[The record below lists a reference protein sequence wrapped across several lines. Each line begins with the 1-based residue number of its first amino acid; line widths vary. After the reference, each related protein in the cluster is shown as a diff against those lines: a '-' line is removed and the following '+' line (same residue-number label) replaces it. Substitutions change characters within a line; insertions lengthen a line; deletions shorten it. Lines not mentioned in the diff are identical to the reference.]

1 MNLTTLIA
9 HLANFAAPAAVL
21 APCLVVFG
29 LFSKSNK
36 TVTITWWKQTAINF
50 IVCLAVLLLGLWGF
64 GHDGKMATYGA
75 MVLAGA
81 TAQWVM
87 GRGRKSR

>member
-9 HLANFAAPAAVL
+9 HLANFAAPAVVL
-21 APCLVVFG
+21 ALCVTVVG
-29 LFSKSNK
+29 RFSASNK
-36 TVTITWWKQTAINF
+36 PVWLTWWSQVAINF

-75 MVLAGA
+75 MVLAVA

-87 GRGRKSR
+87 GRGR